1 MGVVAQIP
9 RTPAEAALIEAGRP
23 SAALEA
29 LKSRGLPTRRVE
41 SWHYTDLKS
50 LLRNLPADATT
61 PAEAATVIDGAPV
74 LAIVD
79 GTPQTAAMPTGV
91 SASLLGDNGI
101 AGLSAPFGDDDA
113 IGQINLAHVVDGLA
127 LTVADGASVELPVE
141 VQVRSGKTSH
151 ARLVATFGAGSN
163 ATVIERQSGGGFSTS
178 VSDVTVG
185 ANAEITWIILQERD
199 SKAVHLGQLNA
210 SLGTGAKLS
219 LLVVNEGGKLVRQE
233 IHAAARGEGAEF
245 RLRGVDLLAGDA
257 HVDVTMTLTHDVP
270 HTASTAV
277 VRNIVTGKAEGAFQG
292 MIKVAQAAQKT
303 DARMACNTLLL
314 SDDASFSAKPE
325 LEIFADD
332 VACGHGATV
341 TEIDRDHLFYLM
353 ARGVPEKEAR
363 GLLVKAFV
371 AEIIEEI
378 DDEAIVEALEARLER
393 WFAEH
398 G

>member
-1 MGVVAQIP
+1 MGVVAQLP
-9 RTPAEAALIEAGRP
+9 RTPAEAALIEASRP
-23 SAALEA
+23 SAALDA
-29 LKSRGLPTRRVE
+29 LKRLGLPTRRVE
-41 SWHYTDLKS
+41 SWHYTDLKA
-50 LLRNLPADATT
+50 LLRNLPADGAS
-61 PAEAATVIDGAPV
+61 PDAAAPIIAGAPIF
-74 LAIVD
+74 AIVD
-79 GTPQTAAMPTGV
+79 GRPSATAMPAGV
-91 SASLLGDNGI
+91 KAGLLGDAGV
-101 AGLSAPFGDDDA
+101 AGLAAPFGDDDA
-113 IGQINLAHVVDGLA
+113 IGQINLAHVADGLA
-127 LTVADGASVELPVE
+127 LAIAEGASVDLPIE
-141 VQVRSGKTSH
+141 VQVRSGKASH
-151 ARLVATFGAGSN
+151 ARLVASFGAGSR
-163 ATVIERQSGGGFSTS
+163 ATVIERQAGGGFSTS

-185 ANAEITWIILQERD
+185 GGAEISWIILQERD
-199 SKAVHLGQLNA
+199 DKAVHLGQFNA
-210 SLGTGAKLS
+210 TLGKDAKLN

-277 VRNIVTGKAEGAFQG
+277 VRNIVTGRADGAFQG

-314 SDDASFSAKPE
+314 SDEASFSAKPE

-341 TEIDRDHLFYLM
+341 TEIDHAHLFYLM

-378 DDEAIVEALEARLER
+378 DDEAVVEALEARLER
-393 WFAEH
+393 WFATH

>member
-1 MGVVAQIP
+1 MGVVAQMP
-9 RTPAEAALIEAGRP
+9 RTPAETALIAAARP

-61 PAEAATVIDGAPV
+61 PAAAATVIEGAPM

-79 GTPQTAAMPTGV
+79 GAPQTTATPGGV
-91 SASLLGDNGI
+91 SASLLGDSGI
-101 AGLSAPFGDDDA
+101 GGLAAPFGDDDA
-113 IGQINLAHVVDGLA
+113 IGQINLAHVADGLA
-127 LTVADGASVELPVE
+127 LTIADGATVDLPIE
-141 VQVRSGKTSH
+141 VQVRSGKASH
-151 ARLVATFGAGSN
+151 ARLVASFGAGSR
-163 ATVIERQSGGGFSTS
+163 ATVIERQAGGGFSTS

-185 ANAEITWIILQERD
+185 ADADITWIILQERD
-199 SKAVHLGQLNA
+199 QKAAHLGQLNA
-210 SLGTGAKLS
+210 TLGKDAKLN
-219 LLVVNEGGKLVRQE
+219 LLVVNEGGRLVRQE

-277 VRNIVTGKAEGAFQG
+277 VRNIVTGRAEGAFQG
-292 MIKVAQAAQKT
+292 MIKVARAAQKT

-341 TEIDRDHLFYLM
+341 TEIDRAHLFYLM